1 MTSGLLDALTAAA
14 RQRASRLPA
23 SAPGPAA
30 ARPPSLAAA
39 IAGRGTVSVIAEFKR
54 ESPSAG
60 VIRRGEEA
68 AERAVRYR
76 DAGAAALSVLTE
88 PTRFGGSLGDL
99 TAAARAS
106 GLPALMKDFVVS
118 PAQVRAGR
126 DAGASAVLLIARC
139 LDDRRLR
146 ALYEEAAE
154 DGLETLVEVH
164 DAAELDRALALPA
177 ALIGVNNRDLDT
189 LAVDRRRAASLLP
202 RVPADRIA
210 VAESGYLEPEHLT
223 ELRGAADGVLIGTA
237 LMRAADPARFFA
249 TLSPPAARAPETAE
263 PTIPARA
270 V

>member
-1 MTSGLLDALTAAA
+1 MTSGSLLDTLTAAA
-14 RQRASRLPA
+14 RERASRLPA
-23 SAPGPAA
+23 SAPGPPP

-39 IAGRGTVSVIAEFKR
+39 VAGRRTVSVIAEFKR
-54 ESPSAG
+54 RSPSAG
-60 VIRRGEEA
+60 AIREDEEP

-106 GLPALMKDFVVS
+106 GLPALMKDFVVA

-126 DAGASAVLLIARC
+126 DAGASAVLLIVRC
-139 LDDRRLR
+139 LDDRQLR
-146 ALYEEAAE
+146 ALYEEAVD
-154 DGLETLVEVH
+154 DGLEALVEVH
-164 DAAELDRALALPA
+164 DAAELDRALALPN

-223 ELRGAADGVLIGTA
+223 ELRGAADAVLIGAA
-237 LMRAADPARFFA
+237 LMRAKDPADFFRRASRPA
-249 TLSPPAARAPETAE
+249 TVPAE
-263 PTIPARA
+263 A

>member
-1 MTSGLLDALTAAA
+1 MTGGPLLDTLVAAA
-14 RQRASRLPA
+14 RERASRLPA
-23 SAPGPAA
+23 SAPGPPA

-39 IAGRGTVSVIAEFKR
+39 VAGRRTVSVIAEFKR
-54 ESPSAG
+54 RSPSAG
-60 VIRRGEEA
+60 TIREDEDA
-68 AERAVRYR
+68 AERALRYR

-106 GLPALMKDFVVS
+106 GLPVLMKDFVVA

-139 LDDRRLR
+139 LDDGQLP
-146 ALYEEAAE
+146 ALYEEAVN
-154 DGLETLVEVH
+154 DGLEALVEVH
-164 DAAELDRALALPA
+164 DAAELDRALALPS

-210 VAESGYLEPEHLT
+210 VAESGYLEPAHLT
-223 ELRGAADGVLIGTA
+223 GLRGAADAVLIGAA
-237 LMRAADPARFFA
+237 LMRAANPADFFRRV
-249 TLSPPAARAPETAE
+249 SRPAAVPAE
-263 PTIPARA
+263 A

>member
-1 MTSGLLDALTAAA
+1 MTSGSLLDTLTAAA
-14 RQRASRLPA
+14 RERASLLPA
-23 SAPGPAA
+23 SAPGPPP

-39 IAGRGTVSVIAEFKR
+39 VAGRRTVSVIAEFKR
-54 ESPSAG
+54 RSPSAG
-60 VIRRGEEA
+60 AIREDEEP

-106 GLPALMKDFVVS
+106 GLPALMKDFVVA

-126 DAGASAVLLIARC
+126 DAGASAVLLIVRC
-139 LDDRRLR
+139 LDDRQLR
-146 ALYEEAAE
+146 ALYEEAVD
-154 DGLETLVEVH
+154 DGLEALVEVH
-164 DAAELDRALALPA
+164 DAAELDRALALPN
-177 ALIGVNNRDLDT
+177 ALIGINNRDLDT

-223 ELRGAADGVLIGTA
+223 ELRGAADAVLIGAA
-237 LMRAADPARFFA
+237 LMRAKDPADFFRP
-249 TLSPPAARAPETAE
+249 LSRPAAVPAE
-263 PTIPARA
+263 A